1 VNIENNHVVTMHY
14 TLTNDEGQTIDTSAG
29 AEPLVYIQGLGHII
43 PGLESEILGKT
54 KGDKLKVAV
63 APKDGY
69 GERVDEM
76 VNTMPKSQ
84 FPEGENIEV
93 GMQFQAD
100 TDHGPLVFT
109 ITEVEGDNVTID
121 GNHPLAGVNL
131 NFDVEIVD
139 IREATKDELE
149 HGHVHGEGCD
159 H

>member
-1 VNIENNHVVTMHY
+1 MNIENNHVVTMHY